1 MRLSRFEDSGARLY
15 TCPCGQAPNVEMH
28 GLTAYMTNCDDMS
41 KSCRHIGLV
50 MLFERYLAQQSGPGV
65 VSAVTPTVNDEITN
79 RAKKTVLKEAPPFV
93 DDTEDQ

>member
-1 MRLSRFEDSGARLY
+1 
-15 TCPCGQAPNVEMH
+15 
-28 GLTAYMTNCDDMS
+28 
-41 KSCRHIGLV
+41 

-93 DDTEDQ
+93 DDTEDE